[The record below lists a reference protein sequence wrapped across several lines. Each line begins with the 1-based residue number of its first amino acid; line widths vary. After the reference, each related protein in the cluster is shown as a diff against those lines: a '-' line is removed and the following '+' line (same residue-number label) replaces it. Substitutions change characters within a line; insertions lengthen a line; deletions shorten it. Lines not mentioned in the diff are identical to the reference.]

1 MAHVEWSSTLASIEV
16 PVPVEMSVTPH
27 PYIYEFVYR
36 VGCKLDEDDDQKDE
50 SNGDEVDKEVE
61 DKGLQDKKEDDESA
75 SPKTQT
81 QTLKNALKLP
91 RLASFS
97 SFSDREV
104 DSPVKI
110 RIRTVL

>member
-36 VGCKLDEDDDQKDE
+36 VGCK
-50 SNGDEVDKEVE
+50 
-61 DKGLQDKKEDDESA
+61 SA

-97 SFSDREV
+97 SFSYREV